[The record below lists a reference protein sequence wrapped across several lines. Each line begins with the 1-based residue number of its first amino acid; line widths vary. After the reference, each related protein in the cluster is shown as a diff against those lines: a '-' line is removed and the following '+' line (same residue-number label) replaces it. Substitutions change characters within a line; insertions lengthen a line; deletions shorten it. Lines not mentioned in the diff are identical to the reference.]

1 VNSRTPITL
10 LEVRPQK
17 KATNAGVRQDKYPP
31 RRIDVFSD
39 QPQSA
44 AAPPESA
51 KTAPPPANPPAD
63 NRPKHHGSE
72 TRQTAQIWGRAPI
85 ATKVKIQAMA
95 KAQGLSESEVVVSLV
110 HKGMQIDGD
119 VQYGAMLRP
128 VIQDQI
134 HKDIQNYSNRTS
146 SISFQA
152 LYAAEQSR
160 LLSIN
165 ILRFLTDL
173 MEVDAEFL
181 PTIAACQQNAWDTI
195 TKMTSDMPPV
205 PPPRKETNREWQS

>member
-1 VNSRTPITL
+1 VNSRNPITL
-10 LEVRPQK
+10 LEVRSQK
-17 KATNAGVRQDKYPP
+17 DGTNAGVRQDKYPP
-31 RRIDVFSD
+31 GRIDVFSD

-44 AAPPESA
+44 EVPTESA

-72 TRQTAQIWGRAPI
+72 TRQTVQIWGRAPL
-85 ATKVKIQAMA
+85 ATKAKILAM
-95 KAQGLSESEVVVSLV
+95 KEAQGLSESEVVVSLV
-110 HKGMQIDGD
+110 QKALQIDGD

-134 HKDIQNYSNRTS
+134 HKDIQSYSNRNAN
-146 SISFQA
+146 INFQA

-160 LLSIN
+160 LLSIH

-181 PTIAACQQNAWDTI
+181 PTITACQENAWKNI
-195 TKMTSDMPPV
+195 TKMTSDMPAA
-205 PPPRKETNREWQS
+205 PPQRKETNREWHS